1 MTDKP
6 RHFSSHEIVSLSV
19 TPAVAALLLWGL
31 SRVMHGSAW
40 FAPPL
45 TVGVA
50 LIAGYLV
57 LLFIAF
63 PLYAWVKTKFGVR
76 WLTVLVSG
84 AVCGAAIPFAIHALI
99 LSDALLSGH
108 FHSVTVI
115 LGQAFGATC
124 IGVAYGLLMAIIFK
138 LLVGRSV

>member
-6 RHFSSHEIVSLSV
+6 RHLSSHEIVSLSV
-19 TPAVAALLLWGL
+19 TPAVSALLLWAL
-31 SRVMHGSAW
+31 SLTMNGYGW

-45 TVGVA
+45 QVGIV

-57 LLFIAF
+57 LLFMAF
-63 PLYAWVKTKFGVR
+63 PLYAWVKTKFGIR

-84 AVCGAAIPFAIHALI
+84 AVFGAVMPLAMHALI
-99 LSDALLSGH
+99 LADALLSGH
-108 FHSVTVI
+108 FRSVTVI

-124 IGVAYGLLMAIIFK
+124 LGVAYGLLMAVIFK